1 MTLKKIEKQ
10 INGIKQKLQ
19 NIGEMRPGSL
29 SRQYNVCGI
38 VNCRCKDPTT
48 PKKHGPY
55 YQLSYVRQGK
65 STTRFVRKQE
75 VRTVKVQL
83 ANYKRFRKLM
93 EDWISL
99 ALESAEIKTAQ
110 ARLAAKK

>member
-1 MTLKKIEKQ
+1 MKLEKIEKQ
-10 INGIKQKLQ
+10 IDGIKKELQ

-29 SRQYNVCGI
+29 SRQYNVCGAAG
-38 VNCRCKDPTT
+38 CGCKDPKT

-55 YQLSYVRQGK
+55 YQLSYVHQGK

-75 VRTVKVQL
+75 VKTVKVQL
-83 ANYKRFRKLM
+83 ANYKRLRKLV
-93 EDWISL
+93 EDWVRL

-110 ARLAAKK
+110 ARSVASK